1 MINFF
6 SENNYRL
13 SEAYKYREWLDKVAK
28 TEDFVTGEL
37 NYIFCDDS
45 YLLTINK
52 NYLNHDTYTDIIS
65 FDYVE
70 GSLINGDIFIS
81 TERVEENAQNF
92 GVTFDEELRRVMAH
106 GILHLMGYKDKSA
119 PDKEI
124 MRKKEDEKIKLFHV
138 EQSE

>member
-13 SEAYKYREWLDKVAK
+13 PEAEKYRNWLDKIAK

-37 NYIFCDDS
+37 NYIFCDDA

-70 GSLINGDIFIS
+70 GSLLNGDIFIS
-81 TERVEENAQNF
+81 TERVEENAQDF

-124 MRKKEDEKIKLFHV
+124 MRNKEDEKIKLFHV

>member
-6 SENNYRL
+6 SENAFRL
-13 SEAYKYREWLDKVAK
+13 THAEKYRNWLEGVAK
-28 TEDFVTGEL
+28 SEDFVTGEL
-37 NYIFCDDS
+37 NYIFCDDA

-70 GSLINGDIFIS
+70 GSLLNGDIFIS
-81 TERVEENAQNF
+81 TERIKENAQDF

-124 MRKKEDEKIKLFHV
+124 MRNKEDEKIKLFHV